1 LHSREEQ
8 SLSNGLLL
16 VACNALRISNI
27 SSSQIKISALANAVI
42 LLQLMEAILTEML
55 MWTKAKDQALL
66 IAGTLE
72 NVWHDEGM
80 VSNGIIHQWQST
92 STH

>member
-1 LHSREEQ
+1 
-8 SLSNGLLL
+8 
-16 VACNALRISNI
+16 
-27 SSSQIKISALANAVI
+27 
-42 LLQLMEAILTEML
+42 MEAILTEML

-80 VSNGIIHQWQST
+80 ICNGIIHQ
-92 STH
+92 